1 MYWQSVI
8 CRPVLLG
15 VAAILSPAVWPQDAT
30 RGAALYMR
38 LANDSNSC
46 VSCHG
51 PDPGLNPNNILRA
64 ADQPN
69 VLVKVLNTVGVMGFL
84 RPQLSEQDHR
94 DITAFL
100 GSVLRLNAPG
110 APVRMWPVTMD
121 FGSMAVNT
129 FSALQIVRIENTSA
143 MASVGISGISATH
156 SSVEVTHD
164 CPAELAPA
172 AACTLFVRVRPA
184 ATGLVHA
191 AVQVTT
197 QGQPQVVA
205 LVAKGANFATSQLDW
220 QGIAATA
227 DFVAGAPHT
236 PSRQTFRLTNSG
248 PLPAVLGQTSLVGPH
263 ASQFRVENGCRSG
276 QVLLAFTSCDLV
288 LSFSANLLA
297 KPQALLQLRSD
308 QVNPGAVQLQGA
320 GADGVDAG
328 PLPVDSQ
335 TPTPTAM
342 PAPTP
347 QLPEQA
353 GGGCSVAS
361 APPKRPDIAL
371 MLSVL
376 GALLGLGFKRPRPA
390 R

>member
-1 MYWQSVI
+1 MYWENVI
-8 CRPVLLG
+8 CRPLLLG
-15 VAAILSPAVWPQDAT
+15 LATTLSPLVWSQDAT

-129 FSALQIVRIENTSA
+129 FSARQIVRIENTSA
-143 MASVGISGISATH
+143 TGSISINGISATH
-156 SSVEVTHD
+156 PSVEVTHD
-164 CPAELAPA
+164 CPTEIAPA
-172 AACTLFVRVRPA
+172 AACTLSVRVRPV
-184 ATGLVHA
+184 ATGLVQA
-191 AVQVTT
+191 AVLVTT
-197 QGQPQVVA
+197 QGQSQVVA
-205 LVAKGANFATSQLDW
+205 LVAKGASFATSPLEW
-220 QGIAATA
+220 QGIGDTA
-227 DFVAGAPHT
+227 DFVAGAKQA
-236 PSRQTFRLTNSG
+236 PSRQTFRLSNSG

-263 ASQFRVENGCRSG
+263 ASQFRVESGCRSG

-308 QVNPGAVQLQGA
+308 QLNPAAVQLQGA
-320 GADGVDAG
+320 AADGVDAG
-328 PLPVDSQ
+328 PLPVVPQ

-342 PAPTP
+342 PSPTP
-347 QLPEQA
+347 QLPEQV

-361 APPKRPDIAL
+361 APVKRPD
-371 MLSVL
+371 VL
-376 GALLGLGFKRPRPA
+376 LLLCLLAALLGLGFKRRRPA
-390 R
+390 V

>member
-8 CRPVLLG
+8 CRPLLLG
-15 VAAILSPAVWPQDAT
+15 VAATLSPVAWSQDAT

-121 FGSMAVNT
+121 FGNMAVNT
-129 FSALQIVRIENTSA
+129 FSAHQIVRIENTSA
-143 MASVGISGISATH
+143 MASVSISGISATH
-156 SSVEVTHD
+156 PSVDVTHD
-164 CPAELAPA
+164 CPTELAPT
-172 AACTLFVRVRPA
+172 AACTLSVRIRPS

-205 LVAKGANFATSQLDW
+205 LVAKGASFTTSQLDW
-220 QGIAATA
+220 QGVTGAA
-227 DFVAGAPHT
+227 DFVAGAPHA
-236 PSRQTFRLTNSG
+236 PSRQTFRLANSG
-248 PLPAVLGQTSLVGPH
+248 PLPAVLGQTSIVGPH
-263 ASQFRVENGCRSG
+263 ASQFRVESGCRSG

-288 LSFSANLLA
+288 LSFSANLLE
-297 KPQALLQLRSD
+297 KPQALLQFRSD
-308 QVNPGAVQLQGA
+308 QLNPAAVQLQGA
-320 GADGVDAG
+320 AADVVDAG
-328 PLPVDSQ
+328 PLPVDSPL
-335 TPTPTAM
+335 PTPTAM
-342 PAPTP
+342 PPPTP
-347 QLPEQA
+347 QLPEQV

-361 APPKRPDIAL
+361 APVQRPDV
-371 MLSVL
+371 VL
-376 GALLGLGFKRPRPA
+376 LVCLLAALLGLGFTRLRPTL
-390 R
+390 